1 MKKKLKGIVTIM
13 AAIICCTSIGG
24 GSFVNA
30 IELDKD
36 NQQLE
41 GLQLRPLGYTIDE
54 IRHMKL
60 GQYYQELFPE
70 IWQDMTNEEKEFV
83 KDLPYPSEDQRASSV
98 GVYKGTTSIK
108 QVASKQIQMTAKT
121 YKFLIGPTAKKLHHS
136 YVFYDRSG
144 STYGGGID
152 SAVDTTSHTSTMKSG
167 ATIPVGKI
175 MRAETVHTVTFPSGY
190 TPSVQTFTSLS
201 GEIKV
206 SY

>member
-1 MKKKLKGIVTIM
+1 MKKKLKGIVMMM
-13 AAIICCTSIGG
+13 ATIICCISIGG

-30 IELDKD
+30 IGLEND
-36 NQQLE
+36 NQQGE

-54 IRHMKL
+54 IRNMKL

-70 IWQDMTNEEKEFV
+70 LWQDMTNEEKELV
-83 KDLPYPSEDQRASSV
+83 KDLPYPSEDQRASSI
-98 GVYKGTTSIK
+98 GLYKGTTSIK
-108 QVASKQIQMTAKT
+108 QVASKQIQLTAKT
-121 YKFLIGPTAKKLHHS
+121 YKFLTGPTAKKLHHS

-144 STYGGGID
+144 NSYGGGID
-152 SAVDTTSHTSTMKSG
+152 SAANTTSHTSTMKSG

-190 TPSVQTFTSLS
+190 TPSVSTFKSLS